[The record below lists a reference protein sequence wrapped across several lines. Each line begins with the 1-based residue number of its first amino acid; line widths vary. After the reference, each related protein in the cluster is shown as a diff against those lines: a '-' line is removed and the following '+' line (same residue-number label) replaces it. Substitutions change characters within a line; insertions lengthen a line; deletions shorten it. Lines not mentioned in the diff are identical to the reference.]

1 MTEPMTTQ
9 PANPN
14 SSGSILGL
22 GLLAFWIMVPV
33 TLPVPVLREL
43 VTDRFEVSEF
53 ATSLFMSINMIGALL
68 TAPLAGLLADRWGRR
83 RPLLAG
89 ALVLDALCFFLLAA
103 PISFPMFLAI
113 RFIEGIAHICAL
125 SMLLTLASHA
135 LPDEQR
141 GRAMG
146 MVGGSMML
154 GIALG
159 APLGGVLGRS
169 SVLLPLQLGGV
180 LGLATAL
187 LALWVVRESS
197 APNERPN
204 LSDIARA
211 LRAHPSLLIPLA
223 FALAD
228 RFTVGFFTTT
238 FSLYLR
244 RIYDLNS
251 AEIGMCIAIFMIPF
265 AIFSYPFGRLAER
278 FSLTLLICGGSV
290 LYGLATAA
298 VGFTAPPALYGLM
311 FATGIAASVMFVPSM
326 VMITRLA
333 PPDIRATALG
343 AFNAAGSLGFI
354 LGPLCGGAVSQ
365 VVAAQS
371 NWLAGYRAAFMVAGF
386 SELLCVAIALPF
398 LLRLRAEP

>member
-1 MTEPMTTQ
+1 
-9 PANPN
+9 
-14 SSGSILGL
+14 
-22 GLLAFWIMVPV
+22 
-33 TLPVPVLREL
+33 
-43 VTDRFEVSEF
+43 
-53 ATSLFMSINMIGALL
+53 
-68 TAPLAGLLADRWGRR
+68 
-83 RPLLAG
+83 
-89 ALVLDALCFFLLAA
+89 
-103 PISFPMFLAI
+103 MFLAI

-159 APLGGVLGRS
+159 APLGGFLGRS
-169 SVLLPLQLGGV
+169 GVLLPLQLGGV
-180 LGLATAL
+180 LGLVTAG
-187 LALWVVRESS
+187 LAFWVVRESS
-197 APNERPN
+197 AQSERPN
-204 LSDIARA
+204 LGDIARA

-265 AIFSYPFGRLAER
+265 ALLSYPFGRLAER
-278 FSLTLLICGGSV
+278 FSLTLLICGGSIM
-290 LYGLATAA
+290 YGLATAA
-298 VGFTAPPALYGLM
+298 VGFTAPPALYILM
-311 FATGIAASVMFVPSM
+311 FATGVTASVMFVPSM
-326 VMITRLA
+326 VMVTRLA

-365 VVAAQS
+365 AVAAQS
-371 NWLAGYRAAFMVAGF
+371 NWLDGYRAAFMVAGF

-398 LLRLRAEP
+398 LLRLRASGRET